1 MINTVLS
8 AIGLPICAYLLGSIP
23 FGLLIVLVLKKV
35 DIRKIGSGNIGATNV
50 KRAAGKKW
58 ALITL
63 ICDVLKGFLPTCASV
78 LLFGAAHHW
87 ILSLT
92 ALAAITG
99 HMHPVYLKFKP
110 SGKGVATTLGCL
122 LPIAPLAGLIS
133 LLAFLVAAYLSRRVS
148 VGSLTGIFIL
158 PPAVWFTTR
167 NPTVCAATI
176 IIMVLILVRHKDNI
190 QRLANG
196 CEPTIEKKE

>member
-1 MINTVLS
+1 MNTILS
-8 AIGLPICAYLLGSIP
+8 AIVLPFCAYLLGSIP

-35 DIRKIGSGNIGATNV
+35 DIRQMGSGNIGATNV

-63 ICDVLKGFLPTCASV
+63 ICDLLKGFLPTYAAM
-78 LLFGAAHHW
+78 LLFSSSHHW
-87 ILSLT
+87 VPSLT

-99 HMHPVYLKFKP
+99 HMHPVYLKFRP

-133 LLAFLVAAYLSRRVS
+133 LLAFLAAVFLSRRVS

-167 NPTVCAATI
+167 NPTVCTTAI

-196 CEPTIEKKE
+196 CEPTIEEKK

>member
-1 MINTVLS
+1 MNTIVS
-8 AIGLPICAYLLGSIP
+8 VIGLPICAYLLGSIP
-23 FGLLIVLVLKKV
+23 FGLLIVLLLKKV
-35 DIRKIGSGNIGATNV
+35 DIRQIGSGNIGATNV

-63 ICDVLKGFLPTCASV
+63 ICDVLKGFLPTYAGM
-78 LLFGAAHHW
+78 LLFSSTHHW
-87 ILSLT
+87 VPSLT
-92 ALAAITG
+92 ALAAILG

-122 LPIAPLAGLIS
+122 LPMAPLAGLIS
-133 LLAFLVAAYLSRRVS
+133 MLGFLMAAYLSRRVS
-148 VGSLTGIFIL
+148 VGSLTGVFIL
-158 PPAVWFTTR
+158 PPAVWFTTQ

-176 IIMVLILVRHKDNI
+176 IVMVLILVRHKDNI

-196 CEPTIEKKE
+196 CEPTIGD

>member
-1 MINTVLS
+1 MNSILS

-23 FGLLIVLVLKKV
+23 CGLLIVLVLKKV
-35 DIRKIGSGNIGATNV
+35 DIRKMGSGNIGATNV

-63 ICDVLKGFLPTCASV
+63 ICDALKGFLPTCAGI
-78 LLFGAAHHW
+78 LLFSSAHHW
-87 ILSLT
+87 VPSLT
-92 ALAAITG
+92 ALAAIIG
-99 HMHPVYLKFKP
+99 HMHPAYLKFKP

-133 LLAFLVAAYLSRRVS
+133 LLAFLVAAFLSRRVS
-148 VGSLTGIFIL
+148 VGSLTGAFML
-158 PPAVWFTTR
+158 PPAVWFTTQ
-167 NPTVCAATI
+167 NPTLCATAV

-196 CEPTIEKKE
+196 CEPTIKEKE